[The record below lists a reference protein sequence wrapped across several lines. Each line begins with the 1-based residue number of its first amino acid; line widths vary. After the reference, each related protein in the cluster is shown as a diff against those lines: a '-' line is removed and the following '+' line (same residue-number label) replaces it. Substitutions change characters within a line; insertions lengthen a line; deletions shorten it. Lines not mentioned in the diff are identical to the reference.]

1 MVGVGWDLMIF
12 LVFSNLHDSILF
24 CSMRGGKHKRE
35 AGMWGCVGSACLWCL
50 LLSCFAPN
58 SGAPHSMAG
67 PHRSQRSLAWRVKI
81 PAHLPVQEI
90 SVNAPLEQEL
100 CPTVCPGSASRPLC
114 RSLVTCP
121 EPTLNLSAWE
131 IRQKMLRLSVKASAV
146 IWSTQMTCT
155 PRQREMKAFR
165 AGEHQQNL

>member
-1 MVGVGWDLMIF
+1 MIF
-12 LVFSNLHDSILF
+12 LVFSNLNDSILF
-24 CSMRGGKHKRE
+24 CSMRDVELGSTKGWLGCGAVLDLPALGACCCPASLPTLGHLTAWLVPTEAKGAWLGGLRFQHIFLYRKYQW
-35 AGMWGCVGSACLWCL
+35 M
-50 LLSCFAPN
+50 P
-58 SGAPHSMAG
+58 
-67 PHRSQRSLAWRVKI
+67 
-81 PAHLPVQEI
+81 
-90 SVNAPLEQEL
+90 PLEQEL
-100 CPTVCPGSASRPLC
+100 CPTACPGSASRPLC
-114 RSLVTCP
+114 RSLTTHP